1 MKVFWI
7 RVVGLLLLVPAGA
20 SGQEQPSPPESAVEP
35 VQAEQATGNVSPW
48 ELHPALE
55 TGLMLGAVT
64 MMSLDIVYFRQNRG
78 PSCGSGCDPAGINR
92 FDRMVTS
99 WWNPGA
105 ATASD
110 VTLSASI
117 VLPFLAQAID
127 TAVSRPSDGWKGYG
141 RDVLVLVETAAVTSG
156 LTSLLKYSVGRERPY
171 AYNRELDESKRTER
185 DAGLSFPSGH
195 TSMAFAMAT
204 SWSWLY
210 MKRHP
215 ESPGVVPVWI
225 GSYALALTTAVL
237 RPVAGKHFWTDII
250 AGAGLGI
257 GVGLLVP
264 YLHEVVAGKNRR
276 SKAVVTVVP
285 AIVEGGGAAMLTVIR

>member
-1 MKVFWI
+1 LKSYGFIAVC
-7 RVVGLLLLVPAGA
+7 LLLLAGTA
-20 SGQEQPSPPESAVEP
+20 AAGQERAGSTESPSPVERAENVPE
-35 VQAEQATGNVSPW
+35 NVSPW

-55 TGLMLGAVT
+55 TGLLIGGLT
-64 MMSLDIVYFRQNRG
+64 MMSLDFVYFRQNRG
-78 PSCGSGCDPAGINR
+78 PSCGISCDPAGINR
-92 FDRMVTS
+92 LDRAVAG
-99 WWNPGA
+99 WWNPAA

-110 VTLSASI
+110 VTLSVSI
-117 VLPFLAQAID
+117 ALPFLAQAID

-156 LTSLLKYSVGRERPY
+156 LTSLVKYSVGRPRPY
-171 AYNRELDESKRTER
+171 SYNRDLDESKRTER

-215 ESPGVVPVWI
+215 RSPGVVPVWI

-264 YLHEVVAGKNRR
+264 YLHQVVAKKKRQ
-276 SKAVVTVVP
+276 SKTVVTVVP
-285 AIVEGGGAAMLTVIR
+285 AIVEGGGAAMVTVIR